1 MLKKKR
7 KNLTWACNH
16 VKKKQRKFNMIKN
29 LLLFGH
35 IWLYLDIYVYI
46 QIDTHDKTTQTQSKT
61 TIPLWDQQ

>member
-1 MLKKKR
+1 ML
-7 KNLTWACNH
+7 
-16 VKKKQRKFNMIKN
+16 KKQRKFNMIKN

-35 IWLYLDIYVYI
+35 IWLYMDIYVYI